1 MIRHFNRRAL
11 LLGGT
16 ATGGALMLRDEPFS
30 PVICGPGTLISS
42 ARAQPVTPRV
52 RPSLA
57 TPEGK
62 QMLAL
67 YGKAIGRMKQLP
79 RHDPRNWYFQ
89 ANIHGYPEGRP
100 VKSGFISSY
109 FGEREDPFSGEEA
122 YHKGV
127 DFAGTAGRADR
138 RPQMRRG
145 NGLAVLE
152 QLIFIVFV

>member
-16 ATGGALMLRDEPFS
+16 AAGGALMLRDEPFS

-100 VKSGFISSY
+100 VNGRRRFESLGVLWT
-109 FGEREDPFSGEEA
+109 EREGEERGGSA
-122 YHKGV
+122 IAAPPV
-127 DFAGTAGRADR
+127 NTTGRWPR
-138 RPQMRRG
+138 SS
-145 NGLAVLE
+145 
-152 QLIFIVFV
+152 